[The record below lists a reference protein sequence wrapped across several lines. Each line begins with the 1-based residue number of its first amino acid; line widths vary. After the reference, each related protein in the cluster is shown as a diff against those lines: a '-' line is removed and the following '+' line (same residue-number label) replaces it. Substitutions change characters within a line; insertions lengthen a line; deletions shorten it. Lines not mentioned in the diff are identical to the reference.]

1 MCQPKITAKKRAKYG
16 SECPSKIPCFSLPPG
31 ERGHCGQWTDCNGW
45 PSEFVLASINIDL
58 QNVQRSPA
66 HQFLGSFSAKFS
78 QYLLRDNDNM
88 ITMSQKT
95 TTTTTTAA
103 TTTAKTTTTQHVRSP
118 FLIGDTSANS
128 GILYVHVS
136 FRRCKDK
143 IHHITSN
150 TSILNGV
157 KHPVISSP

>member
-1 MCQPKITAKKRAKYG
+1 MLSELFPDVCQPKITAKKRAKYG
-16 SECPSKIPCFSLPPG
+16 SERPSKIPCFSLPPG
-31 ERGHCGQWTDCNGW
+31 ERGHCGQWTECNGCNGW

-95 TTTTTTAA
+95 TTTTTTTTA
-103 TTTAKTTTTQHVRSP
+103 TATAKTTTTQHVRSP
-118 FLIGDTSANS
+118 FFIGDTSANS
-128 GILYVHVS
+128 GFSMVMLVFGVVRIR
-136 FRRCKDK
+136 F
-143 IHHITSN
+143 ITSPP
-150 TSILNGV
+150 TLL
-157 KHPVISSP
+157 